1 MLMPW
6 LAFNL
11 KSRFGNSTNEA
22 HVLNLSLNF
31 CILGSFI
38 SERVNDDTKENVQ
51 ENDVDTDEEQEVK
64 EISTRVIFSCD
75 QRLLDGISDTTASS
89 HAVVERGHK
98 AVEQCLAVHVVWR
111 SVRIIWSICCLV
123 LGAEASEGQ
132 ESEDVDNDYQKGES
146 WNQVLPLDLY
156 DVKDV
161 AQVLDLSDNIQ

>member
-1 MLMPW
+1 M
-6 LAFNL
+6 
-11 KSRFGNSTNEA
+11 
-22 HVLNLSLNF
+22 
-31 CILGSFI
+31 
-38 SERVNDDTKENVQ
+38 
-51 ENDVDTDEEQEVK
+51 
-64 EISTRVIFSCD
+64 RVIFSCD

-123 LGAEASEGQ
+123 LGAEAFEGQ